1 MTTISALR
9 FGASKP
15 LRSTRS
21 ATATGSV
28 KTTWDRDKA
37 VEAEAALAGTAP
49 AVPADAGRSFLAAI
63 QESPAERMAEAW
75 LAGHGISREQLKA
88 MPPERRDATL
98 LQMTQELRLALKAV
112 STITAPENGRLN
124 GTGLLGPRTRLVT

>member
-1 MTTISALR
+1 MNTITALR
-9 FGASKP
+9 FGAAKP

-21 ATATGSV
+21 GSATGSV
-28 KTTWDRDKA
+28 KTTWDRTKPGASEA
-37 VEAEAALAGTAP
+37 VAETPAP
-49 AVPADAGRSFLAAI
+49 DAGRSFLAAI

-98 LQMTQELRLALKAV
+98 LQMTRELRLALKAV
-112 STITAPENGRLN
+112 ATLTAPENRRAN
-124 GTGLLGPRTRLVT
+124 GTTTRLLT